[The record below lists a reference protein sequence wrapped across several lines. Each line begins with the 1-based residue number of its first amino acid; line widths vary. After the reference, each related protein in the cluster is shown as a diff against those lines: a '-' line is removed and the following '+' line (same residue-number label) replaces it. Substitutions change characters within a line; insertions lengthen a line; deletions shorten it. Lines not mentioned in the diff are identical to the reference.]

1 MLIFLPHEHLLLSW
15 FLCFYFAAMFRYRP
29 HVGAVAGIYFQA
41 RVLYLR
47 AASRRIRWV
56 AWIGFILCI
65 FEIVYFWNLQF
76 FCSLEHVDNLCRKKK
91 KNTAWLSLNLCWMIV
106 QYLVMNLLESLRW
119 RNPDEIAK
127 LVLNF
132 NFSKFP
138 NSRHP
143 LYTDSSQSFISCPG
157 RAKPNPSRCLICPKE
172 IEQNRKPTP
181 PCSLFFFFFMVM
193 FYTLRGSWA
202 IKYSNTLSKPPPD
215 SKKK

>member
-1 MLIFLPHEHLLLSW
+1 MSGPLPEYISRRGFCICGLRQGGFVELPGLVS
-15 FLCFYFAAMFRYRP
+15 YF
-29 HVGAVAGIYFQA
+29 V
-41 RVLYLR
+41 YLR
-47 AASRRIRWV
+47 LCTFGIFSFSVLWSM
-56 AWIGFILCI
+56 WITCV
-65 FEIVYFWNLQF
+65 E
-76 FCSLEHVDNLCRKKK
+76 KK

-181 PCSLFFFFFMVM
+181 PCSLLFFFFYGYVLHI
-193 FYTLRGSWA
+193 TVL
-202 IKYSNTLSKPPPD
+202 LSYKI
-215 SKKK
+215 

>member
-1 MLIFLPHEHLLLSW
+1 M
-15 FLCFYFAAMFRYRP
+15 
-29 HVGAVAGIYFQA
+29 
-41 RVLYLR
+41 
-47 AASRRIRWV
+47 
-56 AWIGFILCI
+56 
-65 FEIVYFWNLQF
+65 YFWNLQF
-76 FCSLEHVDNLCRKKK
+76 FCSLEHVDNLCRKK

-181 PCSLFFFFFMVM
+181 PCSLFFFFLWLCSTH
-193 FYTLRGSWA
+193 YGAPEL
-202 IKYSNTLSKPPPD
+202 
-215 SKKK
+215 

>member
-1 MLIFLPHEHLLLSW
+1 MNIFYFPGSSAFILLLCLGIDLMSGPLPEYISRRG
-15 FLCFYFAAMFRYRP
+15 FCICGLRQGGFVELPGLVSYF
-29 HVGAVAGIYFQA
+29 V
-41 RVLYLR
+41 YLR
-47 AASRRIRWV
+47 LCTFGIFSFSVLWSM
-56 AWIGFILCI
+56 WITCV
-65 FEIVYFWNLQF
+65 E
-76 FCSLEHVDNLCRKKK
+76 K
-91 KNTAWLSLNLCWMIV
+91 KNTAWLSLNWCWMIV
-106 QYLVMNLLESLRW
+106 QYLVMNWLEFLRW

-181 PCSLFFFFFMVM
+181 PLFAPFFFFLLLCSTH
-193 FYTLRGSWA
+193 YGAPEL
-202 IKYSNTLSKPPPD
+202 
-215 SKKK
+215 